1 MKRALAL
8 LATLCLLPLGLRAGE
23 TVVSFANAGTSDKG
37 SNWNGTNN
45 WVNLTTKK
53 AKARI
58 NGIGLAPPSSSNGGQ
73 SGMKATF
80 DPPESMVSLA
90 VTCMASGT
98 TAAKAKHLL
107 GVRLN
112 GGELLTAEFA
122 FPESAVDTPVTL
134 TFSFA
139 EKQAVETLA
148 ITNETAKGSNLF
160 EVNAV
165 SWQSD
170 FAPITANYT
179 CKRTCNVGETF
190 YVALSGCTGGSGVYT
205 RFRWRFNGQEQ
216 VTEDYAASCR
226 FTAPMEEGTLP
237 LELEVT
243 DSLGTVAT
251 FSWDITV
258 RPYIKAANLTCSNLS
273 RTGMTVSWEQP
284 LPYAVTDYLVR
295 VSYASSRSIEQMF
308 TPTWVREGNAW
319 QLAEPIDLTDIIDGR
334 DFTAYL
340 VPFYWQGDGFEVSTD
355 GGTTWCATTCFSFT
369 TPRHL
374 FYRALENGSRTT
386 TFPPTHASILLRTTA
401 ETPPDFFR
409 LYVNLPTS
417 LIASKVLPAESNA
430 LEVTFHDSEDDDLLP
445 AGKPLSV
452 VVLTRYLTDSGTF
465 ISKQS
470 PTLQVTLPEVP
481 PMAAA
486 ERFGNFL
493 CLTWPKDATT
503 LPAKVTFFKRAP
515 KPTDGLPA
523 LALSRLYFTGNATSE
538 GGEQLP
544 AGKAIVL
551 TNTTGRPIALDGSY
565 TFTITKAETSTAY
578 TWDFSLTETNEAG
591 EKIKTYPYTV
601 PAGGEVLFY
610 ASAYDAPIDSETFEH
625 AFGVSAS
632 ALRNLNT
639 TYTATFA
646 RNGEA
651 IASFTPQFN
660 TILRLRPNDPT
671 TQTAYPVTSS
681 DPTHPALY
689 LPWFTRYAE
698 SVLRQTFVN
707 ASGSSALLAIASLLA
722 DPGDAE
728 AIWATI
734 RLREGNSYSTPLT
747 LTLWERETPK
757 AGLRFLLY

>member
-8 LATLCLLPLGLRAGE
+8 LATLCLLPLSLRAGE
-23 TVVSFANAGTSDKG
+23 TVVSFANAGTSNIG
-37 SNWNGTNN
+37 SSWAGTNN
-45 WVNLTTKK
+45 WANLTAKP

-58 NGIGLAPPSSSNGGQ
+58 NGIGLAPAASSGGQ
-73 SGMKATF
+73 SGMVATF
-80 DPPESMVSLA
+80 DPPEEMVSLA

-98 TAAKAKHLL
+98 TVAKATHLL

-112 GGELLTAEFA
+112 GGELLTAELA
-122 FPESAVDTPVTL
+122 FPDSAVGTPVTL
-134 TFSFA
+134 TFPFT
-139 EKQAVETLA
+139 EKQRVTTLA
-148 ITNETAKGSNLF
+148 LTNETAKNSGLF

-179 CKRTCNVGETF
+179 CKRACNVGDTL

-258 RPYIKAANLTCSNLS
+258 RPYISATNLTCSNLTY
-273 RTGMTVSWEQP
+273 TGMTVSWEQP
-284 LPYAVTDYLVR
+284 LPYAVNDYLVR
-295 VSYASSRSIEQMF
+295 ISHAFSRNIEQMF

-319 QLAEPIDLTDIIDGR
+319 QLAEPIDLTDVIDGR
-334 DFTAYL
+334 DFSAYL

-355 GGTTWCATTCFSFT
+355 GGTTWCATSCLPS
-369 TPRHL
+369 TPPRYL
-374 FYRALENGSRTT
+374 LCRALEDGSRAN
-386 TFPPTHASILLRTTA
+386 TFPPTLASILLRTTA

-409 LYVNLPTS
+409 LHVNLSTS
-417 LIASKVLPAESNA
+417 LIAAKSLPAESNA
-430 LEVTFHDSEDDDLLP
+430 LEVTFHENEDDDLLP

-452 VVLTRYLTDSGTF
+452 VVLTHYLTDSGK
-465 ISKQS
+465 ILAKQS
-470 PTLQVTLPEVP
+470 STLKVTLPEVP
-481 PMAAA
+481 PMASA
-486 ERFGNFL
+486 ERLGDCL
-493 CLTWPKDATT
+493 CLTWPEE
-503 LPAKVTFFKRAP
+503 AP
-515 KPTDGLPA
+515 NLAAEVDITERSLTPTDGLPN
-523 LALSRLYFTGNATSE
+523 LALTRLYFTGNATSE
-538 GGEQLP
+538 GGEELP

-551 TNTTGRPIALDGSY
+551 TNTTSRPIALDGSY

-610 ASAYDAPIDSETFEH
+610 ASAYNAPTNSETFEH
-625 AFGVSAS
+625 VFGASTS

-639 TYTATFA
+639 SYTATFA
-646 RNGEA
+646 HNGET
-651 IASFTPQFN
+651 IATFTPQFN
-660 TILRLRPNDPT
+660 TILRLRPNDPS
-671 TQTAYPVTSS
+671 TQSAYPVTAT
-681 DPTHPALY
+681 DITHPALY
-689 LPWFTRYAE
+689 IPWHTLYQDTPRLTT
-698 SVLRQTFVN
+698 SVTGPNTNLFL
-707 ASGSSALLAIASLLA
+707 SGLLA
-722 DPGDAE
+722 DPGDAQS
-728 AIWATI
+728 IRATI
-734 RLREGNSYSTPLT
+734 RLRDGNSYSSPLT

-757 AGLRFLLY
+757 AGFRFLLH

>member
-8 LATLCLLPLGLRAGE
+8 LIAVCLLPLCLRAGE
-23 TVVSFANAGTSDKG
+23 TVVSFANAGTSDTG

-45 WVNLTTKK
+45 WANLTTKK

-58 NGIGLAPPSSSNGGQ
+58 NGIGLAPAASGGQ
-73 SGMKATF
+73 SGMVATF
-80 DPPESMVSLA
+80 DPPEEMTSLA

-107 GVRLN
+107 GVRIN

-122 FPESAVDTPVTL
+122 FPDSAVDTPVTL

-470 PTLQVTLPEVP
+470 SSLKVTLPEVP

-486 ERFGNFL
+486 ERLGNFL

-551 TNTTGRPIALDGSY
+551 TNTTSRPIALDGSY

-625 AFGVSAS
+625 VIGVSAS

-651 IASFTPQFN
+651 IATFTPQFN

-671 TQTAYPVTSS
+671 TQTAYPVTAS
-681 DPTHPALY
+681 DTTHPALS

-698 SVLRQTFVN
+698 SVLHQTSIN
-707 ASGSSALLAIASLLA
+707 ASGNSSVNFAIAFLLA

-757 AGLRFLLY
+757 AGLRFLFY